1 MTQSERLAGAAAAGS
16 PDVEVMDV
24 EAVNRKDRRSLYKK
38 REPIYPKRVSGRF
51 RAIKWVVMAVTLGL
65 YYLLPWVRWDRGE
78 GAPSQAILVDLANE
92 RFYFFFIEIWPQE
105 VYYITGLLILA
116 AVGLFLVTALAGRVW
131 CGYTCPQ
138 TVWTDLFLVVER
150 AIEGNRSDRIRLDR
164 QPMSASKLGKKSI
177 KHLIWLLIAAA
188 TGGAW
193 IFYFADAPT
202 LAAQLVALEAPV
214 TAYIFI
220 ALFTFTTYTLGGLM
234 REQVCIYM
242 CPWPRIQSAM
252 IDDESLAVTYRFD
265 RGEPRGAHKK
275 GTSWEG
281 RGDCVDCKQCVAAC
295 PVGIDIRDGLQ
306 LECIQ
311 CALCIDACDDVMV
324 RVDRP
329 LGLIGYDNDVAI
341 RKRQRGESAPFRP
354 IRIRTVAYVLIL
366 AIVGSIM
373 LYSLI
378 TRPMVDV
385 NVLKDRNPTY
395 IRLSDGSMR
404 NGYEVKI
411 LNKLRED
418 KQYFINVSGLPG
430 ASLSAIGEY
439 VDAQGDVMA
448 RVDGDALRSVRL
460 FITVNV
466 EDVQPGQKPITFTV
480 SDIKGEITASED
492 SVFIGGAP

>member
-1 MTQSERLAGAAAAGS
+1 MSEVNANEAGS
-16 PDVEVMDV
+16 GTLSRDVEVVDV

-38 REPIYPKRVSGRF
+38 REQVYPKRVNGQF
-51 RAIKWVVMAVTLGL
+51 RKIKWIVMAVTLGV

-78 GAPSQAILVDLANE
+78 GAPSQAVLVDFANE

-150 AIEGNRSDRIRLDR
+150 AIEGNRSERIRLDK
-164 QPMSASKLGKKSI
+164 QPMTAAKFAKKST
-177 KHLIWLLIAAA
+177 KHLIWLIIAVA

-202 LAAQLVALEAPV
+202 LASQLVSFQAPL
-214 TAYIFI
+214 TAYVFI
-220 ALFTFTTYTLGGLM
+220 AIFTFTTYSLGGLM

-265 RGEPRGAHKK
+265 RGEPRGPHKK

-311 CALCIDACDDVMV
+311 CALCIDACDDVMM
-324 RVDRP
+324 RVGRP
-329 LGLIGYDNDVAI
+329 AGLIGYDNDVAI
-341 RKRQRGESAPFRP
+341 HKRQQGADAPFRP
-354 IRIRTVAYVLIL
+354 IRPRTVAYALIL
-366 AIVGSIM
+366 IGVGAIM
-373 LYSLI
+373 LYGLF
-378 TRPMVDV
+378 TRPMVDL

-395 IRLSDGSMR
+395 VKLSDGSVR
-404 NGYEVKI
+404 NGYEIKI
-411 LNKLRED
+411 LNKLRQD
-418 KQYFINVSGLPG
+418 KQYFVALSGLD
-430 ASLSAIGEY
+430 AAALSAVGENL
-439 VDAQGDVMA
+439 DAQGEVMV
-448 RVDGDALRSVRL
+448 RVDADSLRSVRV
-460 FITVNV
+460 FVTVPADTV
-466 EDVQPGQKPITFTV
+466 TPGQTPIVFSV
-480 SDIKGEITASED
+480 SDIKAEITATED
-492 SVFIGGAP
+492 SVFIGGPQ